1 MMRISHTCH
10 SRSPVTHPKTPVD
23 STPRPIT
30 AAAPRKRAPTL
41 YYKSH
46 PSYSSYYWPLPTK
59 PLLSRFL
66 HGLGFYSASPKLC
79 GQTAEQGGC
88 PRSCGRPLCSS
99 TSPPSAARR
108 PATTS
113 ISPWARVVFQP
124 QLLRQLV
131 ITNNE
136 STLVRK
142 TPIKKNDTCPVR
154 PHQACRRLA
163 CKKNY
168 MKGRRALP
176 TAHALTGQ
184 KHRASGCLNYYLKAP
199 TYLKA
204 LKASPSLRT

>member
-1 MMRISHTCH
+1 MMRISHTCR

-41 YYKSH
+41 HYKSH
-46 PSYSSYYWPLPTK
+46 PSYSSHHWFLPTK
-59 PLLSRFL
+59 PPLSRFL
-66 HGLGFYSASPKLC
+66 QGLGFNLASPKLC
-79 GQTAEQGGC
+79 GQAAEQGGC

-136 STLVRK
+136 STLARK
-142 TPIKKNDTCPVR
+142 TNEKKNDTCPVR
-154 PHQACRRLA
+154 LHG
-163 CKKNY
+163 N
-168 MKGRRALP
+168 
-176 TAHALTGQ
+176 
-184 KHRASGCLNYYLKAP
+184 
-199 TYLKA
+199 
-204 LKASPSLRT
+204 